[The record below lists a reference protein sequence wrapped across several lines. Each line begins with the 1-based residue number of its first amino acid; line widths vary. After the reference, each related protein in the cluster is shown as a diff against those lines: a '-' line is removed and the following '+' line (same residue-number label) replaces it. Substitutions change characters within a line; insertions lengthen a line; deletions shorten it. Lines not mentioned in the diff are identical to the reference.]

1 MKKVYITSLHM
12 MHGGVEMAI
21 TLLANALVEQ
31 GYAVEVLCIYNLGN
45 PVYHLDER
53 VKITYLTNVHP
64 NKEEF
69 KDAVHRKR
77 LIRILKE
84 GFYSVKVLFLKQ
96 KVMVQ
101 KFKEIDDGVI
111 ISTRNEHSVL
121 LSKYGKAN
129 VKKIAQLHH
138 DHRFSKKLI
147 KDFQNNYSRIDYFV
161 LLTESLK
168 KEIDEMMQKNSHTR
182 RVVIP
187 NFLESIPVKGYLDV
201 KNQVIAV
208 GRLDEVKGF
217 ERMINLWGKLQIENK
232 PVLKIIGN
240 GDEKDNLQKLI
251 QVNHLE
257 DEVKLMGAVEHDKV
271 IREMEQSILYMMT
284 SYTEALP
291 FVLLEAISVGLPV
304 LAYDVRV
311 GPKAIIDDGMN
322 GYLIPDND
330 ERKYLQCLENL
341 LKDERLRGQM
351 SAAAIKK
358 AQTFSKESV
367 LKKWISILEE

>member
-31 GYAVEVLCIYNLGN
+31 GYAVEVLCIYNLGH

-69 KDAVHRKR
+69 KDAVHRKH

-147 KDFQNNYSRIDYFV
+147 KDFQNNYSKIDYFV

-271 IREMEQSILYMMT
+271 IQEMEQSILYMMT

-304 LAYDVRV
+304 IAYDVRV

-330 ERKYLQCLENL
+330 ERKYLHCLEKL

-367 LKKWISILEE
+367 LKKWIRILEE

>member
-1 MKKVYITSLHM
+1 M
-12 MHGGVEMAI
+12 
-21 TLLANALVEQ
+21 
-31 GYAVEVLCIYNLGN
+31 
-45 PVYHLDER
+45 
-53 VKITYLTNVHP
+53 
-64 NKEEF
+64 
-69 KDAVHRKR
+69 
-77 LIRILKE
+77 
-84 GFYSVKVLFLKQ
+84 
-96 KVMVQ
+96 
-101 KFKEIDDGVI
+101 
-111 ISTRNEHSVL
+111 
-121 LSKYGKAN
+121 
-129 VKKIAQLHH
+129 
-138 DHRFSKKLI
+138 
-147 KDFQNNYSRIDYFV
+147 

-168 KEIDEMMQKNSHTR
+168 KEIDEMMQKNSHTC

-208 GRLDEVKGF
+208 GRLDKVKGF

-271 IREMEQSILYMMT
+271 IQEMEQSILYMMT

-304 LAYDVRV
+304 IAYDVRV

-322 GYLIPDND
+322 GYLILDND
-330 ERKYLQCLENL
+330 ERKYLQCLEKL

-367 LKKWISILEE
+367 LKKWIRILEE

>member
-1 MKKVYITSLHM
+1 
-12 MHGGVEMAI
+12 
-21 TLLANALVEQ
+21 
-31 GYAVEVLCIYNLGN
+31 
-45 PVYHLDER
+45 
-53 VKITYLTNVHP
+53 
-64 NKEEF
+64 
-69 KDAVHRKR
+69 
-77 LIRILKE
+77 
-84 GFYSVKVLFLKQ
+84 
-96 KVMVQ
+96 MVQ

-147 KDFQNNYSRIDYFV
+147 KDFQNNYSKIDYFV

-304 LAYDVRV
+304 IAYDVRV

-351 SAAAIKK
+351 SVAAIKK